1 MAGLDAWMRRHSN
14 GTVSAPKAQ
23 GNRNY
28 PAIEPAPG
36 RYVKLKSN

>member
-1 MAGLDAWMRRHSN
+1 MRRHSN
-14 GTVSAPKAQ
+14 GTVSAPTAQ
-23 GNRNY
+23 GTENY